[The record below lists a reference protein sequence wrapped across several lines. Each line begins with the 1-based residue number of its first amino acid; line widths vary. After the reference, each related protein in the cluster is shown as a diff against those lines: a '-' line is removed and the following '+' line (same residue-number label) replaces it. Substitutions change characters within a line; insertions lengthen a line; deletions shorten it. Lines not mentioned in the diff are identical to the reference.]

1 MRLKRDRFNT
11 LVGKQAKPAVAA
23 AAEPVVATPPLPPA
37 PPTPPTVDLSGLEK
51 RMEGMEKMLRGIF
64 INQARTSDAAPV
76 VVAPPV
82 PPVDLA
88 GVGERLSGVERT
100 LRDLVERK
108 PADVWV
114 FDVQRD
120 RSGKIVSVEASRKAE
135 TTAPLLA

>member
-11 LVGKQAKPAVAA
+11 LVGKQAKPAVVAA
-23 AAEPVVATPPLPPA
+23 PDPVAAPPPPPPPPA
-37 PPTPPTVDLSGLEK
+37 PVDLSGLEK

-64 INQARTSDAAPV
+64 INQARTSDAAP
-76 VVAPPV
+76 ALAMAPV
-82 PPVDLA
+82 PPVDLT

-135 TTAPLLA
+135 MTDPLLA